1 MHATPVRH
9 LFSAPGATPRR
20 NLFQRGSQGDMRDVV
35 EGALPEAEA
44 APLLPSIL
52 LAEDHIDSREALR
65 ALLEAS
71 GYEVHLAGTGRE
83 AVELALSVSPD
94 LILMDAMMPEMD
106 GFQATRILRS
116 SAAFRQVPI
125 VAVTAMEGAKPLAEA
140 AGCDE
145 VIHKPIQ
152 IRAFLE
158 RIRTWLEP
166 DTSAAA

>member
-1 MHATPVRH
+1 MYATPVPL
-9 LFSAPGATPRR
+9 LFFASDPTPQAR
-20 NLFQRGSQGDMRDVV
+20 LFQKGSQGDMRDVV
-35 EGALPEAEA
+35 EGAAAEADA

-52 LAEDHIDSREALR
+52 LAEDHFDSREALR

-71 GYEVHLAGTGRE
+71 GYTVHLASNGRE
-83 AVELALSVSPD
+83 AVDVALAVHPD

-116 SAAFRQVPI
+116 SAEFRQVPI
-125 VAVTAMEGAKPLAEA
+125 VAVTAMEGATPLAEA

-158 RIRTWLEP
+158 RVRNWL
-166 DTSAAA
+166 DADQSAAA